1 MTTSPKHLHKH
12 LHAYL
17 SDKAH
22 AHWHEQ
28 ATIHGTTVSALLE
41 VLAADLEEILNDRPA
56 IGLIPR
62 ARAEMARRNRR
73 SDR

>member
-1 MTTSPKHLHKH
+1 MTERIGM
-12 LHAYL
+12 HAYL

-28 ATIHGTTVSALLE
+28 ATIHGTAVSALLE
-41 VLAADLEEILNDRPA
+41 VLTEDLDDLLDDDRP
-56 IGLIPR
+56 GSLIRR